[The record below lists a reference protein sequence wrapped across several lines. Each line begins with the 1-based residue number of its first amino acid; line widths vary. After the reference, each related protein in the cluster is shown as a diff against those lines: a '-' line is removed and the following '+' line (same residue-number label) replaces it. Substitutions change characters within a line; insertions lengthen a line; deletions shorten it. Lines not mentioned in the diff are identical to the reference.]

1 MKHIKKY
8 ENFFDKVSENIKI
21 WKIRNNIKRLE
32 QKLSEI
38 LSSIEYYTEEWTTN
52 KLHGDHTKR
61 PVISDILTNLKH
73 QERKTLKKLQDEK
86 EKLKKLVPETDDITL
101 D

>member
-52 KLHGDHTKR
+52 KL
-61 PVISDILTNLKH
+61 
-73 QERKTLKKLQDEK
+73 QDEK